1 MLLDRIAQIGRLTE
15 LQLFLIFLPLSS
27 KHLGDSLAICYHDD
41 VVALEEADEAE
52 DGVCLRHLPDQTI
65 PLLLL
70 GHELVELAGLQ
81 VRHLGALALDQG

>member
-1 MLLDRIAQIGRLTE
+1 MLAY
-15 LQLFLIFLPLSS
+15 
-27 KHLGDSLAICYHDD
+27 LGDSLAIGYHDD

-70 GHELVELAGLQ
+70 GHELFHLLGVERL
-81 VRHLGALALDQG
+81 RALMDYI